1 MLVQPPIFQEEVPY
15 FSKDE
20 VLSEYREP
28 DDHLALA
35 LRDRYGAVAEMP
47 DSGLGSGPLIERYT
61 ALSERYHALVDPMMP
76 IARANR
82 YAPAMEEIL
91 KKLQADSGRLDGL
104 DNAAFSRESN
114 RYSNDAY
121 RLITQAGNEGKV
133 EPKSRINV
141 AYGAIIG
148 KLSEIASAYYQ
159 RQRLSRAQA
168 GLRSVIDDISNFL
181 ANPDAMGGW
190 QAAQG
195 WMDSIAPAKNEVDV
209 TVRNHPSI
217 VPLLAQLDGLM
228 DRLKAVAANVDSGT
242 LQRDTLAIRTMYT
255 DFANA
260 YQNRNLP
267 GLIHFL
273 SSDWQAADGS
283 NVYDLETTLGNS
295 FRVFDSIVFKI
306 SGLNIQRAGNFY
318 QVSYQAALTGQIRR
332 MQKSHEETSDVVD
345 TVVITPDGPRIQKTT
360 AMLH

>member
-1 MLVQPPIFQEEVPY
+1 
-15 FSKDE
+15 
-20 VLSEYREP
+20 
-28 DDHLALA
+28 
-35 LRDRYGAVAEMP
+35 MP
-47 DSGLGSGPLIERYT
+47 DSGLGSGPLIERY
-61 ALSERYHALVDPMMP
+61 AVLAARYHALVDPMMP
-76 IARANR
+76 VARANR
-82 YAPAMEEIL
+82 YAPDMEEIL
-91 KKLQADSGRLDGL
+91 KKLQADAGRLDGL

-114 RYSNDAY
+114 RYSNEAY
-121 RLITQAGNEGKV
+121 RLIVQAGNEGKV

-148 KLSEIASAYYQ
+148 KLSEISGAYYQ

-168 GLRSVIDDISNFL
+168 SLHSVIDGIKNFL

-195 WMDSIAPAKNEVDV
+195 WMDSIGPAKSEVDV
-209 TVRNHPSI
+209 AVRNHPSI
-217 VPLLAQLDGLM
+217 VPLMAQLDGFM
-228 DRLKAVAANVDSGT
+228 DRLKVLASSVDAAT
-242 LQRDTLAIRTMYT
+242 LQRDMQAIQSMYVG
-255 DFANA
+255 FASA

-267 GLIHFL
+267 GLISFL

-283 NVYDLETTLGNS
+283 TVYDLETTLSNS

-306 SGLNIQRAGNFY
+306 SGMNIQRTGTAY
-318 QVSYQAALTGQIRR
+318 RVSYQAALIGRISR
-332 MQKSHEETSDVVD
+332 MQKSHEETSAVVD